1 MIALKK
7 ITQYLPSSD
16 NTFVKEGFVG
26 LDFASKKINL
36 VQFGI
41 LSSGAIAVKEYCS
54 IPYSDS
60 REELLASPKKLRV
73 IIRKAF
79 SQYDF
84 STKKIVSSIP
94 SQDARIIS
102 VNYSK
107 PKLTGDES
115 PIIDAIRNRI
125 EDDLSQY
132 VIDYVPIRSR
142 DRDSEQ
148 IAIVALVKTE
158 VVLSYLEAFRHA
170 GLQVEALEVRPAS
183 INRFIYSC
191 LEKNDFKNVLAI
203 NFGETNSFL
212 TITSGRRLLFDQ
224 QIDFGSKKILDDI
237 ASTLDVPLETAIQL
251 IEKHGF
257 DESHAAL
264 NPKLVYPEHIA
275 KTLLEICEPRLNKL
289 IDEVN
294 RALLFSTSEN
304 HGESISNIYLLGS
317 LAFWQG
323 VDRYIENKVEISTKT
338 IDRPLTQFEDPL
350 EVVAKEDI
358 HSKPDVAIAAG
369 HALRN
374 LVAS

>member
-1 MIALKK
+1 MIPLKK
-7 ITQYLPSSD
+7 ITQFLPS
-16 NTFVKEGFVG
+16 NNNVFVKEGFVG
-26 LDFASKKINL
+26 LDFASNKINL

-41 LSSGAIAVKEYCS
+41 LSNGAIALKECCS
-54 IPYSDS
+54 IPYTNT
-60 REELLASPKKLRV
+60 REELLASPKELRV

-79 SQYDF
+79 NQYNF

-94 SQDARIIS
+94 SQDVRIIS
-102 VNYSK
+102 VNYNK
-107 PKLTGDES
+107 PKSINDES
-115 PIIDAIRNRI
+115 PIVNAIRDRI

-142 DRDSEQ
+142 DKDSEQ

-158 VVLSYLEAFRHA
+158 VVLSYLEAFRHV
-170 GLQVEALEVRPAS
+170 GLQVEALEVRPAA

-191 LEKNDFKNVLAI
+191 LEKNDFNNVLAI

-224 QIDFGSKKILDDI
+224 QIDFGSKKILKDI
-237 ASTLDVPLETAIQL
+237 ADTLDVPIETAIDL

-257 DESHAAL
+257 DESNTEL
-264 NPKLVYPEHIA
+264 KPKLVFPENFA

-304 HGESISNIYLLGS
+304 HGKSISSIYLLGS

-323 VDRYIENKVEISTKT
+323 VDRYVENRVEINTKT
-338 IDRPLTQFEDPL
+338 IDHPLAQFEDPL
-350 EVVAKEDI
+350 EVVAKEGI

-369 HALRN
+369 HALRD
-374 LVAS
+374 LVVS